1 MKKLALII
9 AAIAILV
16 SCGSTGGVTAGMSK
30 AERKAYVA
38 NQVFENLDKMHYTIE
53 VDYMTQR
60 RGGMRSLPAGYELKI
75 KGDTVISYLPY
86 FGEVYATRSANYGQ
100 LKGLNFTGM
109 IYNYSAVMVKQ
120 GEYRVQFQT
129 ETEEDRYFYSIQVF
143 DNGKSY
149 IDVLGENRNG
159 ISFQGDMKIAY

>member
-1 MKKLALII
+1 M
-9 AAIAILV
+9 
-16 SCGSTGGVTAGMSK
+16 
-30 AERKAYVA
+30 
-38 NQVFENLDKMHYTIE
+38 
-53 VDYMTQR
+53 
-60 RGGMRSLPAGYELKI
+60 
-75 KGDTVISYLPY
+75 
-86 FGEVYATRSANYGQ
+86 
-100 LKGLNFTGM
+100 KGLNFTGM